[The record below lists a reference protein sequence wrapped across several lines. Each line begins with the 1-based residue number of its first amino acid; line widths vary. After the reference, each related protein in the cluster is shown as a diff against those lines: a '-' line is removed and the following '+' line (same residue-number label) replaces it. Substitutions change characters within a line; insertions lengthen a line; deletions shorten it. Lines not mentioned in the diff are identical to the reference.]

1 MIADSVQ
8 DFPIVKETVLCFWSH
23 NQVNTT
29 SNDLLQVDVEK
40 NFQFFFI
47 VFILRIVLKRLYNK

>member
-29 SNDLLQVDVEK
+29 SIDLLHVDVEK
-40 NFQFFFI
+40 NFPCFLSYSF
-47 VFILRIVLKRLYNK
+47 

>member
-8 DFPIVKETVLCFWSH
+8 DFPILKETVLCFWSH

-29 SNDLLQVDVEK
+29 SNDLLHVDVEK
-40 NFQFFFI
+40 NFQCFLSYSF
-47 VFILRIVLKRLYNK
+47 